1 MTESS
6 SETPSAW
13 LELAQRSVSHAAG
26 DDDVISVTRN
36 VEYADSSGPFTG
48 CSSSV
53 IKRRRA
59 SRHHKLPTL
68 TRVPGRLHTTVRH
81 NNCSHLGPR
90 QASVSTS
97 PSHVLGRLTSQYKR
111 QLSSPSSTT
120 AAEETTTSLCAP
132 VAYSYSTTPAA
143 DAPSSRT
150 RHTLSSFFCFGPQLP
165 G

>member
-36 VEYADSSGPFTG
+36 VEYADNSGPFTG

-53 IKRRRA
+53 IKRPRA

-68 TRVPGRLHTTVRH
+68 TRVPGRLHTTAAVARVKASER
-81 NNCSHLGPR
+81 SHLR
-90 QASVSTS
+90 
-97 PSHVLGRLTSQYKR
+97 R
-111 QLSSPSSTT
+111 
-120 AAEETTTSLCAP
+120 AEVYRGVHDL
-132 VAYSYSTTPAA
+132 
-143 DAPSSRT
+143 
-150 RHTLSSFFCFGPQLP
+150 
-165 G
+165 